1 VGADVAVGV
10 ASEALGLVWPGEAG
24 EVEWYAVGEAM
35 HVDAD
40 ACTGSL

>member
-10 ASEALGLVWPGEAG
+10 AREALGLVGPGEAG
-24 EVEWYAVGEAM
+24 EVERYAVGEAM

-40 ACTGSL
+40 TRTGSL